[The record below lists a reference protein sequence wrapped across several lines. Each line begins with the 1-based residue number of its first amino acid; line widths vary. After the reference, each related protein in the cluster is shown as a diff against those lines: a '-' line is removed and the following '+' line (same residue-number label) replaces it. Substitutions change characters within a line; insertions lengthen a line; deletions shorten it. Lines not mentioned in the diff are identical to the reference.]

1 MTLSR
6 EGSLGGTDCGS
17 EGKRKDFSV
26 VGAVKFE
33 LPLGQPSEAGQE
45 VLELRPQCVV
55 WSTGAKF
62 GLETKSFNILT
73 QTHTPELP
81 TWYTPQVIQPK
92 AC

>member
-17 EGKRKDFSV
+17 EGERKDSSV

-33 LPLGQPSEAGQE
+33 LPLGQPSGAGQE

-62 GLETKSFNILT
+62 GLETESFNILT
-73 QTHTPELP
+73 QAHTHIHGENFTSIP
-81 TWYTPQVIQPK
+81 TLQVS
-92 AC
+92 

>member
-17 EGKRKDFSV
+17 EGERKDSSV

-33 LPLGQPSEAGQE
+33 LPLGQPSGAGQE

-62 GLETKSFNILT
+62 GLETVGRGAWVNIMYFLIYFT
-73 QTHTPELP
+73 VE
-81 TWYTPQVIQPK
+81 
-92 AC
+92 